1 MSDDT
6 IPRGLNSPAA
16 ADLKIYAGGWV
27 GSWSIRHVIEGDLFK
42 AICEAE
48 EVSFTRRGFHE
59 QISQTVEG
67 PQGRLAALKELLE
80 FGSLGMEELE
90 VSGNVL
96 HVKANWNFVG

>member
-6 IPRGLNSPAA
+6 IPKGLNSPAP
-16 ADLKIYAGGWV
+16 ADLKIYAGGW
-27 GSWSIRHVIEGDLFK
+27 GSSWSIRHVIEGDLFK
-42 AICEAE
+42 VICEAE

-80 FGSLGMEELE
+80 FGSLGMETLE
-90 VSGNVL
+90 EKAEVL
-96 HVKANWNFVG
+96 HVTANWNFVG